1 MKGTPDA
8 AFELNKFIKYS
19 MALNLWKKNKH
30 SPKSEG
36 AFNRFREDT
45 VPGKSGDRTLC
56 SNYWTIK
63 GASLLAICGVSFK
76 SCEMKF

>member
-1 MKGTPDA
+1 MK
-8 AFELNKFIKYS
+8 KKY
-19 MALNLWKKNKH
+19 

-45 VPGKSGDRTLC
+45 VPGKSGDRTSC

-63 GASLLAICGVSFK
+63 GAPLLAITGPSLAYLLRVVR
-76 SCEMKF
+76 